1 MNAPQLVSIKV
12 KKTSREMQLVFAD
25 QQEFALTFEF
35 LRVHSP
41 SAEVKGH
48 GPGQE
53 ILQIGK
59 RDVVITAVNPVGHYA
74 FQITFNDGHDS
85 GLYSTAYLYRLGQ
98 QQEVLWQDYLARLE
112 RAGESRDPDV
122 QVVRLGN

>member
-112 RAGESRDPDV
+112 RAGESQDPDV

>member
-1 MNAPQLVSIKV
+1 MNAPQLVSINV

>member
-1 MNAPQLVSIKV
+1 MTAPQLVSIKV
-12 KKTSREMQLVFAD
+12 KKTSREMQLIFAD

>member
-112 RAGESRDPDV
+112 RAGGSRDPDV

>member
-1 MNAPQLVSIKV
+1 MNVPQLVSIKV
-12 KKTSREMQLVFAD
+12 KKTSREMQLVFDD

-85 GLYSTAYLYRLGQ
+85 GLFSTAYLYRLGQ

>member
-1 MNAPQLVSIKV
+1 MTAPQLVSIKV
-12 KKTSREMQLVFAD
+12 KKTSREMQLIFDD

-53 ILQIGK
+53 ILQTGK

-74 FQITFNDGHDS
+74 FQITFSDGHDS
-85 GLYSTAYLYRLGQ
+85 GLYSAAYLYRLGQ

>member
-1 MNAPQLVSIKV
+1 MTAPQLVSIKV
-12 KKTSREMQLVFAD
+12 KKTSREMQLIFDD
-25 QQEFALTFEF
+25 QQEFALSFEF

-53 ILQIGK
+53 ILQTGK

-74 FQITFNDGHDS
+74 FQITFSDGHDS

>member
-112 RAGESRDPDV
+112 RAGESRDSDV

>member
-98 QQEVLWQDYLARLE
+98 QQEVLWQDYLASLE

>member
-112 RAGESRDPDV
+112 RAGESRDPDL

>member
-1 MNAPQLVSIKV
+1 MNTPQLVSIKV
-12 KKTSREMQLVFAD
+12 KKTSREMQLVFDD

-35 LRVHSP
+35 LRVYSP

-53 ILQIGK
+53 ILQTGK

-98 QQEVLWQDYLARLE
+98 QQEVFWQDYLARLE

>member
-1 MNAPQLVSIKV
+1 MNVPQLVSIKV